1 MKINYRLEIVLSGM
15 LLTGTT
21 QKYVANKLGKDTRT
35 ARRCGYDT
43 IVRKTFNIER
53 GLEGP
58 IAKKAVQDPH
68 SKISW
73 KTTQVNAIYCQQ
85 ITRTRTPVSKD
96 TVRRYLTQDLGVR
109 PYKRP
114 KQPKNFSKT
123 ESKQV
128 KFLYGKAKLDCG

>member
-35 ARRCGYDT
+35 VRRCGYDT

-68 SKISW
+68 SKSLGKRHKSTRFIVNKSPERVLLSQ
-73 KTTQVNAIYCQQ
+73 KTLFVAI
-85 ITRTRTPVSKD
+85 
-96 TVRRYLTQDLGVR
+96 
-109 PYKRP
+109 
-114 KQPKNFSKT
+114 
-123 ESKQV
+123 
-128 KFLYGKAKLDCG
+128 